1 MSKKARWKIKR
12 DLRKE
17 ESYLGDLAGQG
28 AAHLQKEKKW
38 SKNMGMLGALLV
50 PMAVATTFATGGA
63 AAPLWATVLAA
74 GGGALAGAKLGE
86 EAAEFST
93 SGKITLG
100 EDKFSGGRS
109 KDAKRYRNNL
119 VKGKFTSQAGSDL
132 GNALITQANALDT
145 GMLKDAVVAGAMAGV
160 QGLGG
165 VKGIKK
171 GVQSGELTSK
181 AGLSKAFGF
190 TDASGM
196 STKLA
201 TKQAWKAGREKT
213 NDSIKKGLGSAKDS
227 FVGMF
232 TGDNK
237 AKKILQEEL
246 SGDMFNL
253 PMGDRIMGA
262 SPYSDPKQQS
272 LNITGQKQGL
282 TLGYDGKSTF
292 ETQMPDLGQ
301 STPAQFMN
309 ESGGAFPNGSRNLLT
324 RSQVGLAKSGFANSF
339 QQSANA
345 LAEAKSTGM
354 LGSIAKTKQG
364 IGQAVKSM
372 GSMVNNAMAI
382 MNKSTTLPGAQP
394 NPADMSPDE
403 FTKYRL
409 QRMKDGSLSTSPY
422 DTTGGK

>member
-109 KDAKRYRNNL
+109 KDAKKYRSNL

-145 GMLKDAVVAGAMAGV
+145 GMMKDAVVAGAMAGV

-165 VKGIKK
+165 IKGIKK

-253 PMGDRIMGA
+253 PMGDRIMGT

-292 ETQMPDLGQ
+292 ETPIKEGLDLGE

-309 ESGGAFPNGSRNLLT
+309 QSGSKNLLT
-324 RSQVGLAKSGFANSF
+324 RSQVGLAKGGFANSF

-345 LAEAKSTGM
+345 LAQAKNTGM
-354 LGSIAKTKQG
+354 LGAITKTKQG

-372 GSMVNNAMAI
+372 GTMVGNALAI
-382 MNKSTTLPGAQP
+382 MNTENTTLPGAQP
-394 NPADMSPDE
+394 NPNN
-403 FTKYRL
+403 FQTNKYSFEN
-409 QRMKDGSLSTSPY
+409 K
-422 DTTGGK
+422 TGGK